1 MNSNQLRQLVRE
13 LIRTELGEV
22 NSLGAS
28 GAGTSY
34 TPGEGI
40 GYMTPFAFKKKRK
53 KRK

>member
-1 MNSNQLRQLVRE
+1 MNSKQLRQLIRE
-13 LIRTELGEV
+13 LIKVELEEA
-22 NSLGAS
+22 NTLGAS

-53 KRK
+53 KK

>member
-1 MNSNQLRQLVRE
+1 MNSDQLRQLVRE
-13 LIRTELGEV
+13 LIKTELEEA

-28 GAGTSY
+28 GAGASY

>member
-1 MNSNQLRQLVRE
+1 MNSKQLRQLIRE
-13 LIRTELGEV
+13 LIKAELEEA
-22 NSLGAS
+22 NTLGAS

-53 KRK
+53 KKK